1 MEAFKSKVQ
10 TQGSLYVS
18 KPGCKDK
25 SPRLG
30 RLTLDD
36 VASNKYC
43 IAECQK
49 ESEQLLPHFS
59 KILGA
64 RSPATKIDKNGM
76 LSFPSDKRWLTGEE
90 YAFMLRHY
98 RAYSLS

>member
-18 KPGCKDK
+18 KPGNKDK

-30 RLTLDD
+30 RLRFDD
-36 VASNKYC
+36 ATSNKYC
-43 IAECQK
+43 IVECQK

-59 KILGA
+59 KLVSA
-64 RSPATKIDKNGM
+64 RSPVTKIDKNGM
-76 LSFPSDKRWLTGEE
+76 LNFPSDKRWLTGEE

-98 RAYSLS
+98 RAYTLS